1 MTLKKKIIS
10 SSKLKNRI
18 SLNKRY
24 QKFDF
29 VSWQKKKYLSIIK
42 TFNLSKSNL
51 NILDLGCGTGIQVK
65 LFLKLLKKPKIYA
78 IDLSK
83 ESLTAAKKN
92 INSTQVK
99 YINKDIDLFF
109 KKSTPKFDLIHSS
122 YAFYYS
128 RNPKKLINKCYKKL
142 NKGGCIIITCPD
154 KKHEMVEFVN
164 KIGSVKKSILVTLQ
178 LYEKTLQRFYIENN
192 GKIKKIFHKKINKI
206 SFENFNDF
214 HQFWMNTTYYDEKI
228 EKKIEKKFI
237 NGKKTFQKGT
247 IIFAIKKL

>member
-10 SSKLKNRI
+10 SNKLKNRI

-29 VSWQKKKYLSIIK
+29 ISWQKKKYSNILKS
-42 TFNLSKSNL
+42 FNLFKSNL

-83 ESLTAAKKN
+83 ESLNTAKKN

-128 RNPKKLINKCYKKL
+128 RNPKKLIKKCFEKL

-154 KKHEMVEFVN
+154 KKHGMVELVD
-164 KIGSVKKSILVTLQ
+164 KVGSVKKSILVTLQ
-178 LYEKTLQRFYIENN
+178 LYEKTLLKFYIENKK
-192 GKIKKIFHKKINKI
+192 KIKKIFYKKINKI
-206 SFENFNDF
+206 SFKNFNDF
-214 HQFWMNTTYYDEKI
+214 LQFWMNTTYYDEKI
-228 EKKIEKKFI
+228 KKNIEKKFVS
-237 NGKKTFQKGT
+237 GKKTFQKGT